1 MKCEIG
7 YPGRRLLTFD
17 EAQQRVLALAEVLPE
32 ERVSLAAARGRVLA
46 ADVLATSDWPAFDA
60 STMDGYAV
68 RAADVG
74 GDEMPVTGE
83 SRAGAEAPDLATKS
97 ACRIFTGAPMPR
109 GADAV
114 IMQEEADRT
123 SDRVK
128 FRTKPAPGAFV
139 RKRGD
144 DLRGGEI
151 ALAKGTRV
159 SASGVAM
166 LASLDYAEATVARA
180 PRVAIVPTGDELR
193 APGAPGGPASIAES
207 NSPAL
212 AAMAERAG
220 AKVTTMAP
228 VRDELELVK
237 RAFDEALGSCDVL
250 VTIGGVSVGEHD
262 VVKEALEACGVR
274 LDFWRVA
281 IKPGKPLAVGKRGK
295 AIVLGLPGNPVSA
308 MVTFALFGV
317 PLLRAM
323 QGDRAAL
330 PRPSRMKLAAA
341 AAHKTG
347 RLELARARLSKEG
360 VTILPNQAS
369 GAIVGLCRADVLA
382 SIPADVERLDAG
394 AEIDVF
400 SLAELGL

>member
-1 MKCEIG
+1 MFEFG
-7 YPGRRLLTFD
+7 YAGRRLLTFD
-17 EAQQRVLALAEVLPE
+17 EAQNKVLALAEVLPE

-46 ADVLATSDWPAFDA
+46 ADVRAPGDWPAFDA

-68 RAADVG
+68 RAADVS
-74 GDEMPVTGE
+74 DDAMPVAGE
-83 SRAGAEAPDLATKS
+83 SRAGAAAPDLSAKS

-114 IMQEEADRT
+114 IMQEDADR
-123 SDRVK
+123 DGERVR
-128 FRTKPAPGAFV
+128 FRTRPASGAFV

-144 DLRGGEI
+144 DLRAGEV
-151 ALAKGTRV
+151 ALAKGIRI
-159 SASGVAM
+159 SPSGIAM
-166 LASLDYAEATVARA
+166 LASLDQADVAVARA

-193 APGAPGGPASIAES
+193 APGAKGGPSSIAES

-220 AKVTTMAP
+220 ASVTTTAP
-228 VRDELELVK
+228 VPDDLERVT
-237 RAFDEALGSCDVL
+237 RAFDEALRTCDVL

-281 IKPGKPLAVGKRGK
+281 IKPGKPLAVGRREKTT
-295 AIVLGLPGNPVSA
+295 VLGLPGNPVSA

-323 QGDRAAL
+323 QGDSSAL
-330 PRPSRMKLAAA
+330 PRPARLKLAAPA
-341 AAHKTG
+341 SHKTG
-347 RLELARARLSKEG
+347 RLELARARVSRDG

>member
-1 MKCEIG
+1 
-7 YPGRRLLTFD
+7 LLTFD
-17 EAQQRVLALAEVLPE
+17 EAQNRVLALAEVLPE
-32 ERVSLAAARGRVLA
+32 TRVSLAAAHGRVLA
-46 ADVLATSDWPAFDA
+46 ANVHARGDWPAFDA

-68 RAADVG
+68 CAADVKEG
-74 GDEMPVTGE
+74 MPVAGE
-83 SRAGAEAPDLATKS
+83 SRAGAEAPDLEPKS

-114 IMQEEADRT
+114 IMQEEAERDG
-123 SDRVK
+123 DRVT
-128 FRTKPAPGAFV
+128 FRSKPAAGAFV

-144 DLRGGEI
+144 DLRAGEI

-159 SASGVAM
+159 SASSLAM
-166 LASLDYAEATVARA
+166 LASLDQADVAVIRA

-193 APGAPGGPASIAES
+193 APGTAGGPASIAES

-220 AKVTTMAP
+220 AKVTTSAP
-228 VRDELELVK
+228 VPDELDRVT
-237 RAFDEALGSCDVL
+237 RAFDEALRTCDVL

-281 IKPGKPLAVGKRGK
+281 IKPGKPLAVGKRGA

-308 MVTFALFGV
+308 MVTFALFGI

-330 PRPSRMKLAAA
+330 PRATRMKLAAP

-347 RLELARARLSKEG
+347 RLELARARVSREG
-360 VTILPNQAS
+360 VTLLPNQAS

-394 AEIDVF
+394 VDVDVF

>member
-1 MKCEIG
+1 M
-7 YPGRRLLTFD
+7 LTFD
-17 EAQQRVLALAEVLPE
+17 EAQNSVLALAEVLPE
-32 ERVSLAAARGRVLA
+32 ERVSLAASLGRVLA
-46 ADVLATSDWPAFDA
+46 ADVRAPGDWPAFDA

-74 GDEMPVTGE
+74 REAMQVVGE
-83 SRAGAEAPDLATKS
+83 SRAGAEAPELVGKS

-114 IMQEEADRT
+114 IMQEDAKREGDLVTFA
-123 SDRVK
+123 
-128 FRTKPAPGAFV
+128 TKPSPGAFV
-139 RKRGD
+139 RRRGD
-144 DLRGGEI
+144 DLRAGEI

-159 SASGVAM
+159 SAACVAM
-166 LASLDYAEATVARA
+166 LASLDQADVAVARA

-220 AKVTTMAP
+220 AKVTTSAP
-228 VRDELELVK
+228 VPDELEHVK
-237 RAFDEALGSCDVL
+237 RAFEEALRTCDVL
-250 VTIGGVSVGEHD
+250 VTIGGVSVGERD
-262 VVKEALEACGVR
+262 VVKEALDACGVA

-281 IKPGKPLAVGKRGK
+281 IKPGKPLAVGRRG
-295 AIVLGLPGNPVSA
+295 ATIVLGLPGNPVSA

-323 QGDRAAL
+323 QGDRDAL
-330 PRPSRMKLAAA
+330 PRPSRMKLAASF
-341 AAHKTG
+341 AHKTG
-347 RLELARARLSKEG
+347 RLELARARVSKEG
-360 VTILPNQAS
+360 VTVLPNQAS

-382 SIPADVERLDAG
+382 SIPADVERLEAG
-394 AEIDVF
+394 AEVDVL

>member
-1 MKCEIG
+1 
-7 YPGRRLLTFD
+7 
-17 EAQQRVLALAEVLPE
+17 QRVLALAEVLPE
-32 ERVSLAAARGRVLA
+32 ERVSLAASRGRVLA
-46 ADVLATSDWPAFDA
+46 ADVRAPGDWPAFDA

-68 RAADVG
+68 RAGDVS
-74 GDEMPVTGE
+74 DDAMPIVGE
-83 SRAGAEAPDLATKS
+83 SRAGAAAPDLALKT
-97 ACRIFTGAPMPR
+97 ACRIFTGAPLPR

-114 IMQEEADRT
+114 IMQEDADREG
-123 SDRVK
+123 DRAR
-128 FRTKPAPGAFV
+128 FRTRPAPGAFV
-139 RKRGD
+139 RRRGD
-144 DLRGGEI
+144 DLRAGEI
-151 ALAKGTRV
+151 ALAKGIRI
-159 SASGVAM
+159 SASALAM
-166 LASLDYAEATVARA
+166 LASLDQAEVKVARA

-220 AKVTTMAP
+220 AKVTTSAP
-228 VRDELELVK
+228 VPDELDRVK
-237 RAFDEALGSCDVL
+237 RAFEEALESCDVL
-250 VTIGGVSVGEHD
+250 VTIGGVSVGERD
-262 VVKEALEACGVR
+262 VVKEALDACGVK

-281 IKPGKPLAVGKRGK
+281 IKPGKPLAVGRRDA

-323 QGDRAAL
+323 QGDVAAL
-330 PRPSRMKLAAA
+330 PRPARMKLAAPA
-341 AAHKTG
+341 SHKAG
-347 RLELARARLSKEG
+347 RLELARARVSKEG

-382 SIPADVERLDAG
+382 SIPADVDRLDAG
-394 AEIDVF
+394 AEVDVF

>member
-1 MKCEIG
+1 M
-7 YPGRRLLTFD
+7 LTFD

-32 ERVSLAAARGRVLA
+32 TRVPLAASLGRVLA
-46 ADVLATSDWPAFDA
+46 ADVRAPGDWPAFDA

-74 GDEMPVTGE
+74 NEPMAVVGE
-83 SRAGAEAPDLATKS
+83 SRAGAEAPNLAPKS

-114 IMQEEADRT
+114 IMQEDAKRDG
-123 SDRVK
+123 DRVS
-128 FRTKPAPGAFV
+128 FATKPAAGAFV

-144 DLRGGEI
+144 DLRAGEV
-151 ALAKGTRV
+151 ALARGTRV
-159 SASGVAM
+159 SAPAVAM
-166 LASLDYAEATVARA
+166 LASLDQADASVARA

-220 AKVTTMAP
+220 ASVTTSVP
-228 VRDELELVK
+228 VPDELDRVK
-237 RAFDEALGSCDVL
+237 RAFDEALQSCDVL
-250 VTIGGVSVGEHD
+250 VTIGGVSVGERD
-262 VVKEALEACGVR
+262 VVKEALEACGVA

-341 AAHKTG
+341 FAHKTG
-347 RLELARARLSKEG
+347 RLELARARVSREG
-360 VTILPNQAS
+360 VTVLPNQAS

-400 SLAELGL
+400 PLAELGL

>member
-1 MKCEIG
+1 
-7 YPGRRLLTFD
+7 
-17 EAQQRVLALAEVLPE
+17 VLALAEVLPQ

-46 ADVLATSDWPAFDA
+46 ADVHAPGDWPAFDA

-68 RAADVG
+68 RSADVA
-74 GDEMPVTGE
+74 DDDAMPVVGE
-83 SRAGAEAPDLATKS
+83 SRAGGVAPELAPKS

-114 IMQEEADRT
+114 IMQEEADRAE
-123 SDRVK
+123 DRVR
-128 FRTKPAPGAFV
+128 FRSRPSPGAFV

-144 DLRGGEI
+144 DLRAGEI

-159 SASGVAM
+159 SAAGVAM
-166 LASLDYAEATVARA
+166 LASLDCADVAVTRA

-193 APGAPGGPASIAES
+193 APGTRGGPSSIAES

-212 AAMAERAG
+212 AAMALGAG
-220 AKVTTMAP
+220 ATVTTAAP
-228 VRDELELVK
+228 VPDELERVT
-237 RAFDEALGSCDVL
+237 RAFDEALGTCDVL

-262 VVKEALEACGVR
+262 VVKAALEKCGVQ

-281 IKPGKPLAVGKRGK
+281 IKPGKLLAVGRKG
-295 AIVLGLPGNPVSA
+295 ATIVIGLPGNPVSA

-323 QGDRAAL
+323 QGAAAAL
-330 PRPSRMKLAAA
+330 PRPARMKLAAA
-341 AAHKTG
+341 ASHKTG
-347 RLELARARLSKEG
+347 RLELARARVSPEG
-360 VTILPNQAS
+360 VTVLPNQAS

-382 SIPADVERLDAG
+382 SIPSDVERLEAG
-394 AEIDVF
+394 AEVDVF

>member
-1 MKCEIG
+1 M
-7 YPGRRLLTFD
+7 LTFD

-46 ADVLATSDWPAFDA
+46 ADVLARADWPAFDA
-60 STMDGYAV
+60 GTMDGYAV
-68 RAADVG
+68 RAADVS
-74 GDEMPVTGE
+74 DVEMAVVGE
-83 SRAGAEAPDLATKS
+83 SRAGAEAPELAAKS

-114 IMQEEADRT
+114 VMQEDADRT
-123 SDRVK
+123 GARVR
-128 FRTKPAPGAFV
+128 FRTKPAAGAFV

-144 DLRGGEI
+144 DLRAGEI
-151 ALAKGTRV
+151 ALSKGTRV
-159 SASGVAM
+159 SASCLAM
-166 LASLDYAEATVARA
+166 LASLDCADVLVTRA

-193 APGAPGGPASIAES
+193 APGTPGGPASIAES

-212 AAMAERAG
+212 AAMALGAG
-220 AKVTTMAP
+220 ATVTTAAP
-228 VRDELELVK
+228 VPDELDGVK
-237 RAFDEALGSCDVL
+237 RAFEAALRSCDVL

-262 VVKEALEACGVR
+262 VVKEALEACGVK

-281 IKPGKPLAVGKRGK
+281 IKPGKPLAVGKRDRT
-295 AIVLGLPGNPVSA
+295 IVIGLPGNPVSA

-323 QGDRAAL
+323 QGDARAL
-330 PRPSRMKLAAA
+330 PRRARMKLAAPA
-341 AAHKTG
+341 SHKTG
-347 RLELARARLSKEG
+347 RLELARARVDERG
-360 VTILPNQAS
+360 VTILSNQAS

-394 AEIDVF
+394 AEVDVF

>member
-1 MKCEIG
+1 M
-7 YPGRRLLTFD
+7 LTFD

-32 ERVSLAAARGRVLA
+32 ERVSLAASLGRVLA
-46 ADVLATSDWPAFDA
+46 ADVRAPGDWPAFDA

-68 RAADVG
+68 RAADVT
-74 GDEMPVTGE
+74 GDAMPVAGE
-83 SRAGAEAPDLATKS
+83 SRAGAAAPELVAKT

-114 IMQEEADRT
+114 IMQEEAERAG
-123 SDRVK
+123 DRVTFK
-128 FRTKPAPGAFV
+128 TKPASGAFV

-144 DLRGGEI
+144 DLRAGEI

-159 SASGVAM
+159 SAPCVAL
-166 LASLDYAEATVARA
+166 LASLDQADVAVARA

-193 APGAPGGPASIAES
+193 APGVSGGPASIAES

-212 AAMAERAG
+212 AAMAEHAG
-220 AKVTTMAP
+220 AKVTTSAP
-228 VRDELELVK
+228 VPDELDRVK
-237 RAFDEALGSCDVL
+237 GAFDEAMRTCDVL
-250 VTIGGVSVGEHD
+250 VTIGGVSVGERD
-262 VVKEALEACGVR
+262 VVKEALEACGVA

-281 IKPGKPLAVGKRGK
+281 IKPGKPLAVGKHGRT
-295 AIVLGLPGNPVSA
+295 IVLGLPGNPVSA

-330 PRPSRMKLAAA
+330 PRPSRMKLARAF
-341 AAHKTG
+341 AHKTG
-347 RLELARARLSKEG
+347 RLELARARATPEG
-360 VTILPNQAS
+360 VTVLPNQAS

-394 AEIDVF
+394 AEIDVYPL
-400 SLAELGL
+400 SELGL

>member
-1 MKCEIG
+1 M
-7 YPGRRLLTFD
+7 LTFD

-32 ERVSLAAARGRVLA
+32 TRVPLAAARGRVLA
-46 ADVLATSDWPAFDA
+46 ADVRARADWPAFDA

-68 RAADVG
+68 RAADVT
-74 GDEMPVTGE
+74 DADMAVVGE
-83 SRAGAEAPDLATKS
+83 SRAGTEAPELAVKS

-114 IMQEEADRT
+114 VMQEDVERDG
-123 SDRVK
+123 DRVR
-128 FRTKPAPGAFV
+128 FRTKPAAGAFV

-144 DLRGGEI
+144 DLRAGDI

-159 SASGVAM
+159 SASCLAM
-166 LASLDYAEATVARA
+166 LASLDCADVLVTRA

-193 APGAPGGPASIAES
+193 APGALGGPASIAES

-212 AAMAERAG
+212 EAMALGAG
-220 AKVTTMAP
+220 ATVATSAP
-228 VRDELELVK
+228 VPDDLDRVK
-237 RAFDEALGSCDVL
+237 SAFEEALRSCDVL

-281 IKPGKPLAVGKRGK
+281 IKPGKPLAVGKRDET
-295 AIVLGLPGNPVSA
+295 IVLGLPGNPVSA
-308 MVTFALFGV
+308 MITFALFGV

-323 QGDRAAL
+323 QGDTRAL
-330 PRPSRMKLAAA
+330 PRRTRMKLAAPA
-341 AAHKTG
+341 SHKTG
-347 RLELARARLSKEG
+347 RLELARARVDERG
-360 VTILPNQAS
+360 VTVLPNQAS

-394 AEIDVF
+394 AEVDVF

>member
-1 MKCEIG
+1 MCEFG
-7 YPGRRLLTFD
+7 YAGRRLLTFD

-46 ADVLATSDWPAFDA
+46 RDLVAPGDWPAFDA
-60 STMDGYAV
+60 GAMDGYAV

-74 GDEMPVTGE
+74 EEAMPVAGE
-83 SRAGAEAPDLATKS
+83 SRAGAEAPELAAKS

-114 IMQEEADRT
+114 IMQEDAKRDG
-123 SDRVK
+123 DRVR
-128 FRTKPAPGAFV
+128 FETRPAPGAFV

-144 DLRGGEI
+144 DLRAGEI

-159 SASGVAM
+159 SASALAM
-166 LASLDYAEATVARA
+166 IASLDQADVAVARA

-193 APGAPGGPASIAES
+193 APGSPGGPASIAES

-220 AKVTTMAP
+220 ANVATTAP
-228 VRDELELVK
+228 VPDDLETVK
-237 RAFDEALGSCDVL
+237 RAFEEALRSCDVL
-250 VTIGGVSVGEHD
+250 VTIGGVSVGERD
-262 VVKEALEACGVR
+262 VVKEALEACGVK

-281 IKPGKPLAVGKRGK
+281 IKPGKPLAVGKCDHK
-295 AIVLGLPGNPVSA
+295 IVLGLPGNPVSA

-330 PRPSRMKLAAA
+330 PRASRMKLAAA
-341 AAHKTG
+341 ASHKTG
-347 RLELARARLSKEG
+347 RLELARRARACARL
-360 VTILPNQAS
+360 A
-369 GAIVGLCRADVLA
+369 
-382 SIPADVERLDAG
+382 
-394 AEIDVF
+394 
-400 SLAELGL
+400 

>member
-1 MKCEIG
+1 M
-7 YPGRRLLTFD
+7 LTFD
-17 EAQQRVLALAEVLPE
+17 EAQNRVLALAEVLPE
-32 ERVSLAAARGRVLA
+32 TRVSLAAAHGRVLA
-46 ADVLATSDWPAFDA
+46 ADVHVRGDWPAFDA

-68 RAADVG
+68 RAADVTEG
-74 GDEMPVTGE
+74 MPVAGE
-83 SRAGAEAPDLATKS
+83 SRAGAEAPDLEPKS

-114 IMQEEADRT
+114 IMQEEAERDG
-123 SDRVK
+123 DRVT
-128 FRTKPAPGAFV
+128 FRSKPAAGAFV

-144 DLRGGEI
+144 DLRAGEI

-159 SASGVAM
+159 SASSLAM
-166 LASLDYAEATVARA
+166 LASLDQADVAVVRA

-193 APGAPGGPASIAES
+193 APGTTGGPASIAES

-220 AKVTTMAP
+220 AKVTTSAP
-228 VRDELELVK
+228 VPDELDRVT
-237 RAFDEALGSCDVL
+237 RAFDEALRTCDVL

-281 IKPGKPLAVGKRGK
+281 IKPGKPLAVGKRGT

-330 PRPSRMKLAAA
+330 PRATRMKLAAP

-347 RLELARARLSKEG
+347 RLELARARVSREG
-360 VTILPNQAS
+360 VTLLPNQAS

-394 AEIDVF
+394 ADVDVF